1 MKKNPW
7 KTWTWVIEITFLFLA
22 LTAPLNPF
30 LTTKVSV
37 FAWCFIMMGLG
48 ALGVIIGVIKGYP
61 LKDFSVKE

>member
-7 KTWTWVIEITFLFLA
+7 KTWTWVIEIVFLFLA

-37 FAWCFIMMGLG
+37 FVWCFLMIALG
-48 ALGVIIGVIKGYP
+48 AVGVFVATLKGYP
-61 LKDFSVKE
+61 PEELSEKI